1 MFEVNLFGK
10 DKGGKYKVWSVE
22 VWNNDIGIPGD
33 QMIEAFIKITHGKE
47 GGKLQE
53 KIETISHG
61 HQNRTSTEQAILE
74 AEARVKKQ
82 KDKGYRENKADLESL
97 PVLAMLSKDH
107 TKDGKEDTINEGVFI
122 SDKLDG
128 VRCLAKC
135 VLSEALG
142 KHVMLESRTGQPYS
156 VPHIQEE
163 LLGIM
168 EVGDILDGE
177 LYLHGP
183 SLQEI
188 TSAVKREDADDK
200 YEKAAAAYSKHMTV
214 NEYKQDEA
222 WGIKCDA
229 LLEKMEDA
237 AHIAS
242 IRDDLQFHV
251 FDLVVMDV
259 PFSDRLELFTDY
271 VNMRCW
277 ADQGG
282 YVVPVAYQYV
292 DNLEDMITQ
301 LHYCIARGYEGIM
314 YRTKDGLYESGKRS
328 TGLWKFKLFMD
339 AEFLILDVEP
349 AKDDG
354 SVFVLQNDLTARTF
368 TCTLGDMEQRADYL
382 RNKSAFI
389 GEYLK
394 VKFQS
399 RYKKTLLPQFPT
411 GIMIREGSV
420 IDGQFVP
427 QD

>member
-1 MFEVNLFGK
+1 MFEANLFGK
-10 DKGGKYKVWSVE
+10 DKGGKYKVWSIKVDR
-22 VWNNDIGIPGD
+22 VHCDHD
-33 QMIEAFIKITHGKE
+33 EAILIITHGQE
-47 GGKLQE
+47 GGKLTVKAESFTSGKQ
-53 KIETISHG
+53 G
-61 HQNRTSTEQAILE
+61 RTSYEQALLE
-74 AEARVKKQ
+74 AEARIKKQ
-82 KDKGYRENKADLESL
+82 KDKGYRENKADLENL

-107 TKDGKEDTINEGVFI
+107 TVSGKEATINEGVFI

-135 VLSEALG
+135 VLSEHFG
-142 KHVMLESRTGQPYS
+142 VKHVTLESRTGQPYN

-177 LYLHGP
+177 LYVHGP

-188 TSAVKREDADDK
+188 TSAVKREDAEAKLDK
-200 YEKAAAAYSKHMTV
+200 ALAALHKHESIPV
-214 NEYKQDEA
+214 AKQDQA
-222 WGIKCDA
+222 WSDKLGELI
-229 LLEKMEDA
+229 EKVEDA
-237 AHIAS
+237 SNISA
-242 IRDDLQFHV
+242 IRKDLQYHV
-251 FDLVVMDV
+251 FDLIVMDI
-259 PFSDRLELFTDY
+259 PFSERIEMFEDY

-282 YVVPVAYQYV
+282 YVVPLTYQYV

-314 YRTKDGLYESGKRS
+314 YRTKGGLYESGKRS

-354 SVFVLQNDLTARTF
+354 SVFVLQNDLTHLTF
-368 TCTLGDMEQRADYL
+368 TCTLGDMEQRASYL
-382 RNKSAFI
+382 RNKAVII

-411 GIMIREGSV
+411 GVMIRDGAV

-427 QD
+427 YD

>member
-10 DKGGKYKVWSVE
+10 DKGGKYKVWSIKVDR
-22 VWNNDIGIPGD
+22 VHCDHD
-33 QMIEAFIKITHGKE
+33 EAILIITHGQE
-47 GGKLQE
+47 GGKLTVKAESFTSGKQ
-53 KIETISHG
+53 G
-61 HQNRTSTEQAILE
+61 RTSYEQALLE
-74 AEARVKKQ
+74 AEARIKKQ
-82 KDKGYRENKADLESL
+82 KDKGYRENKADLENL

-107 TKDGKEDTINEGVFI
+107 TVSGKEATINQGVFI

-142 KHVMLESRTGQPYS
+142 IKQILLESRTGQPYN
-156 VPHIQEE
+156 VPHIEQE

-177 LYLHGP
+177 LYVHGP

-188 TSAVKREDADDK
+188 TSAVKREDADAK
-200 YEKAAAAYSKHMTV
+200 FEKIAAAYNKHMDV
-214 NEYKQDEA
+214 DGSKQDEA
-222 WGIKCDA
+222 WGIKCDD
-229 LLEKMEDA
+229 LLEKLEDA
-237 AHIAS
+237 SHIAS

-259 PFSDRLELFTDY
+259 PFSERVEMFRDY
-271 VNMRCW
+271 ANSRIW
-277 ADQGG
+277 GEEGG
-282 YVVPVAYQYV
+282 YVIAVKYQYV

-301 LHYCIARGYEGIM
+301 LHYCIAAGYEGIM

-328 TGLWKFKLFMD
+328 AGLWKFKLFMD

-354 SVFVLQNDLTARTF
+354 SVFVLQNDLTDRTF
-368 TCTLGDMEQRADYL
+368 TCTLGNMTQRAEFL
-382 RNKSAFI
+382 TNKQ
-389 GEYLK
+389 EYQGGWLK
-394 VKFQS
+394 VQFQS

-411 GIMIREGSV
+411 GIMLREGTV
-420 IDGQFVP
+420 VNGQFVP
-427 QD
+427 SE

>member
-10 DKGGKYKVWSVE
+10 DKGGKYKVWSIE
-22 VWNNDIGIPGD
+22 VREYLDSVSQRDTVSLSIR
-33 QMIEAFIKITHGKE
+33 HGQE
-47 GGKLQE
+47 GGKITLKQE
-53 KIETISHG
+53 FDPVGKQG
-61 HQNRTSTEQAILE
+61 RTSYEQAVLE

-142 KHVMLESRTGQPYS
+142 IKQIKLESRTGQPYS
-156 VPHIQEE
+156 VPHIEQE

-177 LYLHGP
+177 LYVHGP

-188 TSAVKREDADDK
+188 TSAVNREDAEAKLDK
-200 YEKAAAAYSKHMTV
+200 ALAALHKHESTPV
-214 NEYKQDEA
+214 AKQDQA
-222 WGIKCDA
+222 WSDKLGELI
-229 LLEKMEDA
+229 EKVEDA
-237 AHIAS
+237 SNISA
-242 IRDDLQFHV
+242 IRKDLQYHV

-259 PFSDRLELFTDY
+259 PFSERLELFTDY

-282 YVVPVAYQYV
+282 YIVPVTYQYV

-314 YRTKDGLYESGKRS
+314 YRTKGGLYESGKRS

-354 SVFVLQNDLTARTF
+354 SVFVLQNDLTHLTF
-368 TCTLGDMEQRADYL
+368 TCTLGGMTQRAEFL
-382 RNKSAFI
+382 ANKQKYQSKW
-389 GEYLK
+389 LK

-399 RYKKTLLPQFPT
+399 RFKKTLLPQFPT
-411 GIMIREGSV
+411 GVMIRDGAV

-427 QD
+427 YD

>member
-10 DKGGKYKVWSVE
+10 DKGGKYKVWSIE
-22 VWNNDIGIPGD
+22 VREYLDSVSQRDTVSLSIR
-33 QMIEAFIKITHGKE
+33 HGQE
-47 GGKLQE
+47 GGKITLKQE
-53 KIETISHG
+53 FDPVGKQG
-61 HQNRTSTEQAILE
+61 RTSYEQAVLE

-82 KDKGYRENKADLESL
+82 KDKGYRENKADLENL

-107 TKDGKEDTINEGVFI
+107 TVSGKEATINEGVFI

-142 KHVMLESRTGQPYS
+142 IKQIKLESRTGQPYS
-156 VPHIQEE
+156 VPHIEQE

-177 LYLHGP
+177 LYVHGP

-188 TSAVKREDADDK
+188 TSAVNREDAEAKLDK
-200 YEKAAAAYSKHMTV
+200 ALAALHKHESTPV
-214 NEYKQDEA
+214 AKQDQA
-222 WGIKCDA
+222 WSDKLGELI
-229 LLEKMEDA
+229 EKVEDA
-237 AHIAS
+237 SNISA
-242 IRDDLQFHV
+242 IRKDLQYHV

-259 PFSDRLELFTDY
+259 PFSERLELFTDY

-282 YVVPVAYQYV
+282 YIVPVTYQYV

-314 YRTKDGLYESGKRS
+314 YRTKGGLYESGKRS

-354 SVFVLQNDLTARTF
+354 SVFVLQNDLTHLTF
-368 TCTLGDMEQRADYL
+368 TCTLGDMTQRAEFL
-382 RNKSAFI
+382 ANKQKYQSKW
-389 GEYLK
+389 LK

-399 RYKKTLLPQFPT
+399 RFKKTLLPQFPT
-411 GIMIREGSV
+411 GVMIRDGAV

-427 QD
+427 YD

>member
-1 MFEVNLFGK
+1 MFEVNLVGK
-10 DKGGKYKVWSVE
+10 DKGGKYKVWS
-22 VWNNDIGIPGD
+22 
-33 QMIEAFIKITHGKE
+33 IEAEEFFIQPGAIIRIYHGKE
-47 GGKLQE
+47 GGKVTEKQE
-53 KIETISHG
+53 IILEGKQG
-61 HQNRTSTEQAILE
+61 RTPYEQAVLE
-74 AEARVKKQ
+74 AEARVKTQ
-82 KDKGYRENKADLESL
+82 KDKGYRENKADLENL

-142 KHVMLESRTGQPYS
+142 IKHVTLESRTGQPYN

-177 LYLHGP
+177 LYVHGP

-188 TSAVKREDADDK
+188 TSAVKREDADEK
-200 YEKAAAAYSKHMTV
+200 YEKAAAAYTKHMDV
-214 NEYKQDEA
+214 HESKQDAAWEA
-222 WGIKCDA
+222 KLA
-229 LLEKMEDA
+229 TLQEKMEDA
-237 AHIAS
+237 VHIAG
-242 IRDDLQFHV
+242 IRDDLQYHV
-251 FDLVVMDV
+251 FDLIVMDV
-259 PFSDRLELFTDY
+259 PFSERLELFTDY

-277 ADQGG
+277 GDQGG
-282 YVVPVAYQYV
+282 YVIPLTYQYV

-314 YRTKDGLYESGKRS
+314 YRTKGGLYESGKRS
-328 TGLWKFKLFMD
+328 AGLWKFKLFMD
-339 AEFLILDVEP
+339 AEFLIIDVQS

-354 SVFVLQNDLTARTF
+354 SVFELANDLTALTF
-368 TCTLGDMEQRADYL
+368 TCTLGDMTQRAEFL
-382 RNKSAFI
+382 ANKQKYQ
-389 GEYLK
+389 GKWLK

-411 GIMIREGSV
+411 GIMIRDGAR

-427 QD
+427 YD

>member
-1 MFEVNLFGK
+1 MLEVNLFGK
-10 DKGGKYKVWSVE
+10 DKGGKYKVWSIE

-53 KIETISHG
+53 KIETIYHG
-61 HQNRTSTEQAILE
+61 HQSRTSTEQAILE
-74 AEARVKKQ
+74 AEARVKTQ

-135 VLSEALG
+135 ILSEALG
-142 KHVMLESRTGQPYS
+142 IKQILLESRTGQPYK
-156 VPHIQEE
+156 VPHIEQE

-168 EVGDILDGE
+168 EVGDVLDGE
-177 LYLHGP
+177 LYVHGP

-188 TSAVKREDADDK
+188 TSAVKREDADEK
-200 YEKAAAAYSKHMTV
+200 YEKAAAAYTKHCAAV
-214 NEYKQDEA
+214 KQDEA
-222 WGIKCDA
+222 WEAKLA
-229 LLEKMEDA
+229 VLQEKMEDA
-237 AHIAS
+237 VHIAC

-259 PFSDRLELFTDY
+259 PFSERLELFTDY

-282 YVVPVAYQYV
+282 YVVPVTYQYV

-314 YRTKDGLYESGKRS
+314 YRTKGGLYESGKRS

-349 AKDDG
+349 TKDDG
-354 SVFVLQNDLTARTF
+354 SVFVLQNDLTHLTF
-368 TCTLGDMEQRADYL
+368 TCTLGDMTQRAEFL
-382 RNKSAFI
+382 ANKQKYQSKW
-389 GEYLK
+389 LK

-411 GIMIREGSV
+411 GIMLREGAV

-427 QD
+427 YD

>member
-10 DKGGKYKVWSVE
+10 DKGGKYKVWSIE
-22 VWNNDIGIPGD
+22 VREYLDSVSQRDTVSLSIR
-33 QMIEAFIKITHGKE
+33 HGQE
-47 GGKLQE
+47 GGKITLKQE
-53 KIETISHG
+53 FDPVGKQG
-61 HQNRTSTEQAILE
+61 RTSYEQAVLE

-82 KDKGYRENKADLESL
+82 KDKGYRENKADLENL

-107 TKDGKEDTINEGVFI
+107 TVSGKEATINEGVFI

-142 KHVMLESRTGQPYS
+142 IKQIKLESRTGQPYS
-156 VPHIQEE
+156 VPHIEQE

-177 LYLHGP
+177 LYVHGP

-188 TSAVKREDADDK
+188 TSAVNREDAEAKLDK
-200 YEKAAAAYSKHMTV
+200 ALAALHKHESTPV
-214 NEYKQDEA
+214 AKQDQA
-222 WGIKCDA
+222 WSDKLGELI
-229 LLEKMEDA
+229 EKVEDA
-237 AHIAS
+237 SNISA
-242 IRDDLQFHV
+242 IRKDLQYHV

-259 PFSDRLELFTDY
+259 PFSERLELFTDY

-282 YVVPVAYQYV
+282 YIVPVTYQYV

-314 YRTKDGLYESGKRS
+314 YRTKGGLYESGKRS

-354 SVFVLQNDLTARTF
+354 SVFVLQNDLTHLTF
-368 TCTLGDMEQRADYL
+368 TCTLGGMTQRAEFL
-382 RNKSAFI
+382 ANKQKYQSKW
-389 GEYLK
+389 LK

-399 RYKKTLLPQFPT
+399 RFKKTLLPQFPT
-411 GIMIREGSV
+411 GVMIRDGAV

-427 QD
+427 YD

>member
-1 MFEVNLFGK
+1 MFDVDLFGK
-10 DKGGKYKVWSVE
+10 DKGGKYKVWSIVAIDQIE
-22 VWNNDIGIPGD
+22 YGI
-33 QMIEAFIKITHGKE
+33 ITIQHGKE
-47 GGKLQE
+47 GGKLTT
-53 KIETISHG
+53 KTETIEYG
-61 HQNRTSTEQAILE
+61 HQGRTPYQQAVLE

-82 KDKGYRENKADLESL
+82 KDKGYRENKADLENL

-107 TKDGKEDTINEGVFI
+107 TVSGKEATINEGVFI

-142 KHVMLESRTGQPYS
+142 IKQITLESRTGQPYN

-168 EVGDILDGE
+168 EVGDVLDGE
-177 LYLHGP
+177 LYVHGP

-188 TSAVKREDADDK
+188 TSAVKREDADAKFDK
-200 YEKAAAAYSKHMTV
+200 ALAA
-214 NEYKQDEA
+214 
-222 WGIKCDA
+222 
-229 LLEKMEDA
+229 LEKHECTPLSKKDQAWSDKLAELVEKFEDA
-237 AHIAS
+237 SNIACL
-242 IRDDLQFHV
+242 RKDLQFHV

-259 PFSDRLELFTDY
+259 PFAERLDMFRDY
-271 VNMRCW
+271 ANSRIW
-277 ADQGG
+277 GEEGG
-282 YVVPVAYQYV
+282 YVIAVKYQYV

-301 LHYCIARGYEGIM
+301 LHYCIAAGYEGIM

-328 TGLWKFKLFMD
+328 AGLWKFKLFMD

>member
-10 DKGGKYKVWSVE
+10 DKGGKYKVWSIE
-22 VWNNDIGIPGD
+22 VREYLDPVSLRDTVSVSIR
-33 QMIEAFIKITHGKE
+33 HGQE
-47 GGKLQE
+47 GGKITLKQE
-53 KIETISHG
+53 FDPVGKQG
-61 HQNRTSTEQAILE
+61 RTSYEQAVLE

-82 KDKGYRENKADLESL
+82 RDKGYRENKVDLESL

-135 VLSEALG
+135 TQSKALG
-142 KHVMLESRTGQPYS
+142 IKQILLESRTGQPYK
-156 VPHIQEE
+156 VPHIERE

-177 LYLHGP
+177 LYVHGP

-188 TSAVKREDADDK
+188 TSAVKREDADEK
-200 YEKAAAAYSKHMTV
+200 YEKAAAAYTKHMGILESKRDAV
-214 NEYKQDEA
+214 WEA
-222 WGIKCDA
+222 KLSA
-229 LLEKMEDA
+229 LQEKMEDTVN
-237 AHIAS
+237 IAG
-242 IRDDLQFHV
+242 IRDNLQFHV

-259 PFSDRLELFTDY
+259 PFSERLELFKDY
-271 VNMRCW
+271 VDMRCW

-282 YVVPVAYQYV
+282 YVVPVTYQYV

-328 TGLWKFKLFMD
+328 AGLWKFKLFMD
-339 AEFLILDVEP
+339 AEFLILDVQP

-354 SVFVLQNDLTARTF
+354 SVFVLQNDLTRLTF
-368 TCTLGDMEQRADYL
+368 TCTLGDMTQRAEFL
-382 RNKSAFI
+382 ANKQKYQSKW
-389 GEYLK
+389 LK

-411 GIMIREGSV
+411 GIMIRDGAV

-427 QD
+427 YD

>member
-1 MFEVNLFGK
+1 MFEVHLFGK
-10 DKGGKYKVWSVE
+10 DKGGKYKVWCIE
-22 VWNNDIGIPGD
+22 VREYLDPVSQRDTVSLSIR
-33 QMIEAFIKITHGKE
+33 HGQE
-47 GGKLQE
+47 GGKITLKQE
-53 KIETISHG
+53 FDPVGKQG
-61 HQNRTSTEQAILE
+61 RTSYEQAVLE

-82 KDKGYRENKADLESL
+82 KDKGYRENKADLEVL

-135 VLSEALG
+135 ILSEALG
-142 KHVMLESRTGQPYS
+142 IKHVTLESRTGQPYN

-168 EVGDILDGE
+168 EVGDVLDGE
-177 LYLHGP
+177 LYVHGP

-188 TSAVKREDADDK
+188 TSAVKREDAEAKLDK
-200 YEKAAAAYSKHMTV
+200 ALAALHKHEKTPVA
-214 NEYKQDEA
+214 KQDQA
-222 WGIKCDA
+222 WSDKLGDLI
-229 LLEKMEDA
+229 EKVEDA
-237 AHIAS
+237 SNISA
-242 IRDDLQFHV
+242 IRKDLQYHV
-251 FDLVVMDV
+251 FDLIVMDI
-259 PFSDRLELFTDY
+259 PFSERIEMFKDY

-282 YVVPVAYQYV
+282 YVVPLTYQYV

-314 YRTKDGLYESGKRS
+314 YRTKGGLYESGKRS

-354 SVFVLQNDLTARTF
+354 SVFVLQNDLTHLTF
-368 TCTLGDMEQRADYL
+368 TCTLGDMEQRASYL
-382 RNKSAFI
+382 RNKAVII

-411 GIMIREGSV
+411 GIMLREGAV

-427 QD
+427 YD

>member
-1 MFEVNLFGK
+1 MLEVNLVGK
-10 DKGGKYKVWSVE
+10 DKGGKYKVWSIVAIDQVE
-22 VWNNDIGIPGD
+22 YGI
-33 QMIEAFIKITHGKE
+33 ITIQHGKE
-47 GGKLQE
+47 GGKLTT
-53 KIETISHG
+53 KTETIESG
-61 HQNRTSTEQAILE
+61 HQGRTPYQQAVLE
-74 AEARVKKQ
+74 AESRVKTQ
-82 KDKGYRENKADLESL
+82 KDKGYRENKADLENL

-135 VLSEALG
+135 ILSEALG
-142 KHVMLESRTGQPYS
+142 KHVMLESRTGQPYN

-177 LYLHGP
+177 LYVHGP

-188 TSAVKREDADDK
+188 TSAVKREDADAK
-200 YEKAAAAYSKHMTV
+200 YEKAAAAYTKHCAV
-214 NEYKQDEA
+214 VKQDEA
-222 WGIKCDA
+222 WEAKLA
-229 LLEKMEDA
+229 TLQEKMEDA
-237 AHIAS
+237 VHIAC

-259 PFSDRLELFTDY
+259 PFSERLELFTDY

-282 YVVPVAYQYV
+282 YVVPVTYQYV

-314 YRTKDGLYESGKRS
+314 YRTKGGLYESGKRS

-354 SVFVLQNDLTARTF
+354 SVFVLQNDLTHLTF
-368 TCTLGDMEQRADYL
+368 TCTLGDMEQRASYL
-382 RNKSAFI
+382 RNKAVII

-411 GIMIREGSV
+411 GIMLREGAV

-427 QD
+427 YD

>member
-1 MFEVNLFGK
+1 MLEVNLFGK
-10 DKGGKYKVWSVE
+10 DKGGKYKVWSIE

-53 KIETISHG
+53 KIETIYHG
-61 HQNRTSTEQAILE
+61 HQSRTSTEQAVLE

-135 VLSEALG
+135 ILSEALG
-142 KHVMLESRTGQPYS
+142 IKQILLESRTGQPYK
-156 VPHIQEE
+156 VPHIEQE

-168 EVGDILDGE
+168 EVGDVLDGE
-177 LYLHGP
+177 LYVHGP

-188 TSAVKREDADDK
+188 TSAVKREDADEK
-200 YEKAAAAYSKHMTV
+200 YEKAAAAYTKHCAAV
-214 NEYKQDEA
+214 KQDEA
-222 WGIKCDA
+222 WEAK
-229 LLEKMEDA
+229 LVTLQEKMEDA
-237 AHIAS
+237 VHIAG

-259 PFSDRLELFTDY
+259 PFSERLELFTDY

-282 YVVPVAYQYV
+282 YIVPVTYQYV

-314 YRTKDGLYESGKRS
+314 YRTKGGMYESGKRS

-354 SVFVLQNDLTARTF
+354 SVFVLQNDLTHLTF
-368 TCTLGDMEQRADYL
+368 TCTLGDMTQRAEFL
-382 RNKSAFI
+382 ANKQKYQSKW
-389 GEYLK
+389 LK

-411 GIMIREGSV
+411 GIMIRDGAV

-427 QD
+427 YD

>member
-1 MFEVNLFGK
+1 MLEVNLFGK
-10 DKGGKYKVWSVE
+10 DKGGKYKVWSIE
-22 VWNNDIGIPGD
+22 VREYLDPVSQRDTVSLSIR
-33 QMIEAFIKITHGKE
+33 HGQE
-47 GGKLQE
+47 GGKITLKQE
-53 KIETISHG
+53 FDPVGKQG
-61 HQNRTSTEQAILE
+61 RTSYEQAVLE

-82 KDKGYRENKADLESL
+82 KDKGYRENKADLEVL

-135 VLSEALG
+135 ILSEALG
-142 KHVMLESRTGQPYS
+142 IKQILLESRTGQPYK
-156 VPHIQEE
+156 VPHIEQE

-177 LYLHGP
+177 LYVHGP

-188 TSAVKREDADDK
+188 TSAVKREDADAK
-200 YEKAAAAYSKHMTV
+200 YEKAAAAYTKHCAAV
-214 NEYKQDEA
+214 KQDEA
-222 WGIKCDA
+222 WEAK
-229 LLEKMEDA
+229 LSVLQEKMEDA
-237 AHIAS
+237 VHIAG

-259 PFSDRLELFTDY
+259 PFSERLELFTDY

-282 YVVPVAYQYV
+282 YVVPVTYQYV

-314 YRTKDGLYESGKRS
+314 YRTKGGLYESGKRS

-354 SVFVLQNDLTARTF
+354 SVFVLQNDLTPLTF
-368 TCTLGDMEQRADYL
+368 TCTLGDMEQRASYL
-382 RNKSAFI
+382 RNKAVII

-411 GIMIREGSV
+411 GIMLREGAV

-427 QD
+427 YD

>member
-1 MFEVNLFGK
+1 MLEVNLFGK
-10 DKGGKYKVWSVE
+10 DKGGKYKVWSIE
-22 VWNNDIGIPGD
+22 VREYLDPVSLRDTVSLSIR
-33 QMIEAFIKITHGKE
+33 HGQE
-47 GGKLQE
+47 GGKITLKQE
-53 KIETISHG
+53 FDPVGKQG
-61 HQNRTSTEQAILE
+61 RTSYEQAVLE

-82 KDKGYRENKADLESL
+82 KDKGYRENKADLKVL

-135 VLSEALG
+135 ILSEALG
-142 KHVMLESRTGQPYS
+142 KQIKLESRTGQPYN

-177 LYLHGP
+177 LYVHGP

-188 TSAVKREDADDK
+188 TSAVKREDADEK
-200 YEKAAAAYSKHMTV
+200 YEKAAAAYTKHCAV
-214 NEYKQDEA
+214 VKQDEA
-222 WGIKCDA
+222 WAAKLA
-229 LLEKMEDA
+229 TLQEKMEDA
-237 AHIAS
+237 VHIAG

-259 PFSDRLELFTDY
+259 PFSERLELFTDY

-282 YVVPVAYQYV
+282 YIVPVTYQYV

-314 YRTKDGLYESGKRS
+314 YRTKGGLYESGKRS

-354 SVFVLQNDLTARTF
+354 SVFVLQNDLTHLTF
-368 TCTLGDMEQRADYL
+368 TCTLGDMAQRAEFL
-382 RNKSAFI
+382 ANKQKYQSKW
-389 GEYLK
+389 LK

-411 GIMIREGSV
+411 GIMLREGAV

-427 QD
+427 YD

>member
-1 MFEVNLFGK
+1 MLEVNLVGK
-10 DKGGKYKVWSVE
+10 DKGGKYKVWSIVAIDQIE
-22 VWNNDIGIPGD
+22 YGI
-33 QMIEAFIKITHGKE
+33 ITIQHGKE
-47 GGKLQE
+47 GGKLTT
-53 KIETISHG
+53 KTETIESG
-61 HQNRTSTEQAILE
+61 HQGRTPYQQAVLE
-74 AEARVKKQ
+74 AEARVKTQ
-82 KDKGYRENKADLESL
+82 KDKGYRENKADLENL

-135 VLSEALG
+135 VLSEHFG
-142 KHVMLESRTGQPYS
+142 VKHVTLESRTGQPYN

-163 LLGIM
+163 LMGIM

-177 LYLHGP
+177 LYVHGP

-188 TSAVKREDADDK
+188 TSAVKREDAEAK
-200 YEKAAAAYSKHMTV
+200 YEKAAAAYTKHMDIHAS
-214 NEYKQDEA
+214 KQDAAWEA
-222 WGIKCDA
+222 KLA
-229 LLEKMEDA
+229 TLQEKMEDA
-237 AHIAS
+237 VHIAC

-259 PFSDRLELFTDY
+259 PFAERLELFTDY

-282 YVVPVAYQYV
+282 YIVPVTYQYV

-314 YRTKDGLYESGKRS
+314 YRTKGGLYESGKRS

-339 AEFLILDVEP
+339 AEFLILEVEP

-354 SVFVLQNDLTARTF
+354 SVFVLQNDLTRLTF
-368 TCTLGDMEQRADYL
+368 TCTLGDMTQRAEFL
-382 RNKSAFI
+382 ANKQKYQSKW
-389 GEYLK
+389 LK

-411 GIMIREGSV
+411 GIMIRDGAV

-427 QD
+427 YD

>member
-22 VWNNDIGIPGD
+22 AEEFFIQPGA
-33 QMIEAFIKITHGKE
+33 IIRIYHGKE
-47 GGKLQE
+47 GGKITEKQE
-53 KIETISHG
+53 IILEGKQG
-61 HQNRTSTEQAILE
+61 RTPYQQAVLE
-74 AEARVKKQ
+74 AEARVKTQ

-177 LYLHGP
+177 LYVHGP

-188 TSAVKREDADDK
+188 TSAVKREDADAK
-200 YEKAAAAYSKHMTV
+200 YEKAAAAYTKHCAAV
-214 NEYKQDEA
+214 KQDEA
-222 WGIKCDA
+222 WEAK
-229 LLEKMEDA
+229 LSVLQEKMEDA
-237 AHIAS
+237 VHIAG

-251 FDLVVMDV
+251 FDLVVMDI
-259 PFSDRLELFTDY
+259 PFSERIEMFKDY

-282 YVVPVAYQYV
+282 YVVPLTYQYV

-301 LHYCIARGYEGIM
+301 LHYCIDRGYEGIM
-314 YRTKDGLYESGKRS
+314 YRTKGGLYESGKRS

-354 SVFVLQNDLTARTF
+354 SVFVLQNDLTDRTF
-368 TCTLGDMEQRADYL
+368 TCTLGDMTQRAEFL
-382 RNKSAFI
+382 ANKQKYQSKW
-389 GEYLK
+389 LK

-411 GIMIREGSV
+411 GIMLREGTV
-420 IDGQFVP
+420 VNGQFVP
-427 QD
+427 SE